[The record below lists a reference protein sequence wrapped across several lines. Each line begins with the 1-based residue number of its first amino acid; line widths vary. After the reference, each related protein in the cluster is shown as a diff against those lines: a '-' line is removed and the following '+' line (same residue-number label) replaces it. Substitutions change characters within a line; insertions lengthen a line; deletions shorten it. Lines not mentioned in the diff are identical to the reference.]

1 MVDCLVMVDDYLQKA
16 LALQKMGDHKSAEKA
31 FKVMLQKAPNDP
43 DALHLFGLS
52 LHAQGRLKEAAEK
65 IASAIKL
72 LPGQAMFHTH
82 AGVVAVALGDF
93 GSGRKHYQTAIECDP
108 EYVDAYSNFGVLLDL
123 SGHCEEALVV
133 LNQGLALDEK
143 SVNIL
148 VNRGKVLVKLGRDV
162 EAEASYRAAIEL
174 NSGIAEAHNNL
185 GNLLKRQKR
194 YDEAATSFK
203 AALTARPGFLDA
215 RYNWALSLAGTG
227 KVEEADDILAR
238 LIGERPQP
246 HFFIARAGLMQA
258 IPSSSED
265 IELWRQRFE
274 EGFDALYANRLKYSG
289 DPLSVPVMNFYLAYH
304 GKNDRPLMEKLSE
317 FWRQACPSLN
327 YISDSITSASS
338 RRRVGFFSRYLKNHA
353 VGYTLKGLL
362 EGLVD
367 KAGDEIEV
375 ALISLADGEDKGWES
390 LKLRVSHSLALPH
403 DLISARKV
411 ISELKLDVLIYTDI
425 GMDPFSYYL
434 SFARLAPIQC
444 VLWGHPVTSGVST
457 IDYYISSDKAEPCKA
472 QDHYT
477 EQLIRLGGVQTC
489 YQRPITTD
497 NLTRREANLPENCT
511 LYMCPQSLFKIH
523 PDMDQWLARLIK
535 ADTNSRLVIFEGNSP
550 TLTSKLISRWLPIFG
565 NALDRVIVLK
575 RTDWNGFLAILS
587 LGDVIL
593 DTWPF
598 GGGNTNY
605 QAFGF
610 GLPVVTLPGEFVRGL
625 GAKALYEHM
634 GIFDCIADS
643 PEDYVN
649 IALNIGQKEGLRSM
663 ISSKILE
670 RSDLIFN
677 DTGVIEDFIK
687 FLRSVS
693 IND

>member
-1 MVDCLVMVDDYLQKA
+1 MVDCLVMVDDYLEKA

-31 FKVMLQKAPNDP
+31 FKVMLEKAPNDP
-43 DALHLFGLS
+43 DALHLLGLS
-52 LHAQGRLKEAAEK
+52 LHAQGRLEEAAEK
-65 IASAIKL
+65 IASAITL

-82 AGVVAVALGDF
+82 AGVVAVALGDLA
-93 GSGRKHYQTAIECDP
+93 SGTKHYQTAIECDP

-123 SGHCEEALVV
+123 SGQCEEALVV
-133 LNQGLALDEK
+133 LNQGLAHDEQ

-148 VNRGKVLVKLGRDV
+148 VNRGKVLVKLGCDE
-162 EAEASYRAAIEL
+162 EAEASYRAAIGL

-194 YDEAATSFK
+194 YDEAATAFK

-227 KVEEADDILAR
+227 KVDEADDILAR
-238 LIGERPQP
+238 LIGERPEP

-258 IPSSSED
+258 IPSSLED
-265 IELWRQRFE
+265 VGLWRQRFE
-274 EGFDALYANRLKYSG
+274 EGFDLLHAKRLKYSG

-317 FWRQACPSLN
+317 FWRQACPALN
-327 YISDSITSASS
+327 YISDPSTPASS
-338 RRRVGFFSRYLKNHA
+338 RRRVGFFSRYLKSHA
-353 VGYTLKGLL
+353 VGHTLKGLL

-375 ALISLADGEDKGWES
+375 VLISLAGDEDKGWER
-390 LKLRVSHSLALPH
+390 LKLRVADSLTLPH
-403 DLISARKV
+403 DLMSARKV
-411 ISELKLDVLIYTDI
+411 ISELSLSILIYADI
-425 GMDPFSYYL
+425 GMDSFSYYL

-457 IDYYISSDKAEPCKA
+457 VDYYISSDMAEPCKA

-477 EQLIRLGGVQTC
+477 EKLIRLGGVQTC
-489 YQRPITTD
+489 YQRPKTTG
-497 NLTRREANLPENCT
+497 NLTRREANLPENGT

-523 PDMDQWLARLIK
+523 PDMDRWLARLIK
-535 ADTNSRLVIFEGNSP
+535 ADTNGRLVIFEGDPPSF
-550 TLTSKLISRWLPIFG
+550 TSRLISRWQPIFG
-565 NALDRVIVLK
+565 NALDRVIVLQ
-575 RTDWNGFLAILS
+575 RTDWNGFLNRLR

-610 GLPVVTLPGEFVRGL
+610 GLPVVTLPGEFIRGL

-634 GIFDCIADS
+634 GISDCIADS

-649 IALNIGQKEGLRSM
+649 IALNIGQKQELRSI

-670 RSDLIFN
+670 RSELIFN
-677 DTGVIEDFIK
+677 DTGVIEDLIK

-693 IND
+693 ISE